1 VEHVQFAN
9 PPIVVCSKL
18 VALKG
23 IKSHLSGLGSID
35 EELTD
40 NVDNIFQIKAKDFSK
55 TGASLQT
62 YCWSRRLVVYRTSS
76 NLNVI

>member
-1 VEHVQFAN
+1 MCSLQIHQK
-9 PPIVVCSKL
+9 VVCSEL
-18 VALKG
+18 VTLKG

-40 NVDNIFQIKAKDFSK
+40 NVGNIFQMKAKYFSK
-55 TGASLQT
+55 IGASLQT
-62 YCWSRRLVVYRTSS
+62 YCWSRRLVVYQTSS

>member
-1 VEHVQFAN
+1 MERVQFAN
-9 PPIVVCSKL
+9 PPIVICSEL

-23 IKSHLSGLGSID
+23 IKLHLSGMGSID

-55 TGASLQT
+55 
-62 YCWSRRLVVYRTSS
+62 
-76 NLNVI
+76 